1 MACVLVREKEAKE
14 LKDTMVGGV
23 VAKTAYYS
31 QAIASPASKNMTAGY
46 LKIEAGYADQ
56 LDAPLDEINLLLEGE
71 MTYTS
76 EGKTFTAKKGDIVL
90 IEKGSQVKF
99 ITEEGCFVFYATYP
113 LLQETV
119 EALKKQ
125 KGK

>member
-1 MACVLVREKEAKE
+1 MACVLVREEEAKK

-56 LDAPLDEINLLLEGE
+56 LDAPLDEINLVLEGE

-76 EGKTFTAKKGDIVL
+76 EGKTFTAKRGDIVFL
-90 IEKGSQVKF
+90 EKGYNVHF
-99 ITEEGCFVFYATYP
+99 TTEGGCFIFYVTYP
-113 LLQETV
+113 LFKETL
-119 EALKKQ
+119 EELMKQ
-125 KGK
+125 LAK

>member
-1 MACVLVREKEAKE
+1 MACVLVREKEAKQ

-31 QAIASPASKNMTAGY
+31 QAIASPVSKNLTAGY
-46 LKIEAGYADQ
+46 LRIEAGYADQ

-76 EGKTFTAKKGDIVL
+76 EGNSFTARKGDIVFL
-90 IEKGSQVKF
+90 EKGHNVHF
-99 ITEEGCFVFYATYP
+99 TTGGGCFIFYVTYP
-113 LLQETV
+113 LFKETL
-119 EALKKQ
+119 EELMKQ
-125 KGK
+125 FAK